1 MFEQLMQLPLFQGVS
16 PERLTELVE
25 KFPFHFLK
33 FQPGES
39 IITQSERCTHARF
52 VVSGSVR
59 VITPCRNLQV
69 VLEQTL
75 NAPHVLGPDSLFG
88 MDTTYPF
95 SAQALDTC
103 GILQI
108 TKSDYVSMLQTD
120 KVFLFNILNYLSR
133 NSQRFTSS
141 LLGTKYCSVEE
152 RLSLLVAGLTT
163 QASTDVT
170 LTFKQKDIC
179 ALLGANR
186 TSFLSSLERM
196 SQQNIIDFTANIIT
210 VKDLRKLLNI
220 LKPYQK

>member
-1 MFEQLMQLPLFQGVS
+1 MQLPLFQGVS

-33 FQPGES
+33 FQPGEN
-39 IITQSERCTHARF
+39 IITQGERCTHARF

-59 VITPCRNLQV
+59 IIMPFRNLQIA
-69 VLEQTL
+69 LEQTL

-88 MDTTYPF
+88 VDTTYPF
-95 SAQALDTC
+95 SAHALDTC

-108 TKSDYVSMLQTD
+108 TKSDYVNMLQTD

-141 LLGTKYCSVEE
+141 LLGINQCSVEE
-152 RLSLLVAGLTT
+152 RLSMLVSSLTT

-170 LTFKQKDIC
+170 LAFKQKDFC
-179 ALLGANR
+179 AFMGTNR
-186 TSFLSSLERM
+186 SALISALDRM
-196 SQQNIIDFTANIIT
+196 KKQTIIDFTPNS
-210 VKDLRKLLNI
+210 VKVVDLRKLFDL
-220 LKPYQK
+220 LSPYQK